1 MLCWMIYR
9 TELDAYFASGR
20 VVPYTSAYNF
30 QTFKQTWDGVEAVE
44 LAVLLRTRYE
54 EEVVQRVIST
64 EQHDNVFADPIEW
77 NNEDSPQIVSPI
89 FFEFAQEIDWDGGTL
104 QADINF
110 DEYKSHYSSF
120 SDDEHFST
128 DFPNASFKGSLSGLC
143 FDHSAV
149 EMLLPNSNAVLLS
162 QALKTDVVRQRG
174 RPTKWDWEGAMAHV
188 VGLAQR
194 PDGLPVGHG
203 AQSTIEKAMS
213 EWFVRQF
220 ADQPA
225 QSQIRQRAQMIMVKI
240 ALVEK

>member
-1 MLCWMIYR
+1 
-9 TELDAYFASGR
+9 
-20 VVPYTSAYNF
+20 
-30 QTFKQTWDGVEAVE
+30 
-44 LAVLLRTRYE
+44 
-54 EEVVQRVIST
+54 
-64 EQHDNVFADPIEW
+64 
-77 NNEDSPQIVSPI
+77 
-89 FFEFAQEIDWDGGTL
+89 
-104 QADINF
+104 
-110 DEYKSHYSSF
+110 
-120 SDDEHFST
+120 
-128 DFPNASFKGSLSGLC
+128 
-143 FDHSAV
+143 
-149 EMLLPNSNAVLLS
+149 MLLPNSNAVLLS